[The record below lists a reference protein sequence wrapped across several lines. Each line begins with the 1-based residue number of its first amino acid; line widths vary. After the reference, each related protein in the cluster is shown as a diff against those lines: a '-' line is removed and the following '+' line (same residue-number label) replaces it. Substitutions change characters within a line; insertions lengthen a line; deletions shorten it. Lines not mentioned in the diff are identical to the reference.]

1 MLKWVMNMVRTTLKV
16 RKDILDRAK
25 ELSFRDDVPL
35 YEVFNSVWDLGF
47 RIKSDKEY
55 RRRSAFKAI
64 DEFRKHAAKHG
75 PFNTDE
81 LIRLNKLDQK

>member
-1 MLKWVMNMVRTTLKV
+1 MNMIRTTIKIREDLLK
-16 RKDILDRAK
+16 KAK

-47 RIKSDKEY
+47 RIRSDKDY
-55 RRRSAFKAI
+55 RKNAFKAI
-64 DEFRKHAAKHG
+64 EAFRKHAAKRG
-75 PFNTDE
+75 SFNTAE